1 MDNEITVEELLVI
14 PEENYILIDIR
25 DEYAFSLGHIDRSV
39 NIPQKELEDDHH
51 AG

>member
-25 DEYAFSLGHIDRSV
+25 DEYAFSLGQLTDLLIFRKRS
-39 NIPQKELEDDHH
+39 
-51 AG
+51 